1 MAKPTMKL
9 AVSQIMAEKRKKSTM
24 SGPEAVKIAS
34 KALSKTGSEKSR
46 GKKK

>member
-9 AVSQIMAEKRKKSTM
+9 AVSQIMAEKRKKSSM
-24 SGPEAVKIAS
+24 SRPEAIKIAA
-34 KALSKTGSEKSR
+34 KELPKS